1 METCWEM
8 DWDTFIGHSKENQL
22 SFKSWRH
29 FSLQSSSN
37 FTTPRKDSQLT
48 IWHSRDNCH
57 QLILWVC
64 SQVNLYTKCGANQD
78 FLKKSV
84 VDFFVRVSNRN
95 QREVKFEC
103 VCGQIT
109 HASKHI
115 LICSLS
121 FIWSRL
127 SMVTNS
133 ICFMALLGFMK
144 GSNSTILWAA
154 LINSQ
159 TRALLCW
166 HSVNTNLILFHAQ
179 FQ

>member
-1 METCWEM
+1 M
-8 DWDTFIGHSKENQL
+8 
-22 SFKSWRH
+22 
-29 FSLQSSSN
+29 
-37 FTTPRKDSQLT
+37 
-48 IWHSRDNCH
+48 
-57 QLILWVC
+57 
-64 SQVNLYTKCGANQD
+64 
-78 FLKKSV
+78 
-84 VDFFVRVSNRN
+84 
-95 QREVKFEC
+95 C

-121 FIWSRL
+121 YIWSSL

-179 FQ
+179 ISRVYFENHCTNCWLLWQEDIPLSTCVCFNNQSHNSSPVSVFNTTCLGSCPVSLWYTNNVKRSKNPSNIIFLFIPARDYYHYYHCYYWFFFWLSN